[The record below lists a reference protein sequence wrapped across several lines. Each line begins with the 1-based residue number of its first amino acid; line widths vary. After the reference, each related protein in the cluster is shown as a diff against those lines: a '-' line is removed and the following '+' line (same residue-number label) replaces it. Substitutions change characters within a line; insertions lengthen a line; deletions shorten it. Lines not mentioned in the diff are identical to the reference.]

1 MTQPA
6 GTVIID
12 PEAHVSRYVARRTR
26 ELVGQVRV
34 WSIDGQDI
42 RERRD
47 LLAAGRR
54 FPPPRLVRGTVGRH
68 RLELSTDEYGRAV
81 GYCDCRAARFGLV
94 CSHLL
99 ALAVHAVA
107 LGWEAA

>member
-34 WSIDGQDI
+34 WSIDGH
-42 RERRD
+42 D
-47 LLAAGRR
+47 LRQYRAYLEAGVRLGR
-54 FPPPRLVRGTVGRH
+54 PTLVRGTVGRH
-68 RLELSTDEYGRAV
+68 RLELSTDDHGRAV
-81 GYCDCRAARFGLV
+81 GRCDCNAARYGLR
-94 CSHLL
+94 CAHLL
-99 ALAVHAVA
+99 ALAVHAVS
-107 LGWEAA
+107 LGWEGA